1 MESTKIQAQISQTEP
16 KTPEKTDIDFAP
28 VSNSVGE
35 PLINTLESISAKE
48 ECFHT
53 PDRLDHLGSD
63 YQGDAIVHAYRCS
76 CGKTVKETF
85 THSHTIAF
93 D

>member
-1 MESTKIQAQISQTEP
+1 MESTKTQNQIRQP
-16 KTPEKTDIDFAP
+16 GHKTPGKTDIMFDP
-28 VSNSVGE
+28 VKGGLNE
-35 PLINTLESISAKE
+35 PMADTLEGISAKE

-53 PDRLDHLGSD
+53 PDLLEHLGSD
-63 YQGDAIVHAYRCS
+63 YQGDAIVHTYRCS